1 MCFGNCSSC
10 CASRFTWAST
20 SNSIAQEARDKHNCR
35 SCGGLVCDPCAKQ
48 RVPIPSIGL
57 SVPVRVC
64 DRCYNDMG
72 SLLAASSSVTS
83 SFLAVDEVE
92 QSSTEPLQSGA
103 DQDGN
108 YDLQNEDRPERK
120 RPGGKR
126 SVVVDDLASRI
137 RSSALTT
144 CI

>member
-1 MCFGNCSSC
+1 MFDNYSSC

-20 SNSIAQEARDKHNCR
+20 SNSVAQEARDKHNCR

-48 RVPIPSIGL
+48 RIPIPSIGL

-72 SLLAASSSVTS
+72 SLSVASSSATN

-92 QSSTEPLQSGA
+92 QSSTGPLQSGA
-103 DQDGN
+103 GQDGK

-126 SVVVDDLASRI
+126 SVVVDDLASQI

-144 CI
+144 CS